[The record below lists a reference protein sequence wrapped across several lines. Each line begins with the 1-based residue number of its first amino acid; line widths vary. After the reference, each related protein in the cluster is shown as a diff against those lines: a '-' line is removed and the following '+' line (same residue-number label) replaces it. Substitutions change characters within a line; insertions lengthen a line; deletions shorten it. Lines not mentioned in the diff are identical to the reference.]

1 MLIYMEIVFR
11 FDYCTFCHKNI
22 TLSINFKL
30 LLLNANFLFCVYK
43 GPYQLQKGYGAPL
56 RNLASNFELYQKT
69 KTQKRKK
76 TKSLFKFFPAEQ
88 YLEM

>member
-1 MLIYMEIVFR
+1 M
-11 FDYCTFCHKNI
+11 
-22 TLSINFKL
+22 
-30 LLLNANFLFCVYK
+30 FCVYK

-56 RNLASNFELYQKT
+56 RNIASNFELYQKT